1 VLALQLGSVF
11 GGALITE
18 VLFSYP
24 GIGTLTFNAIIQ
36 SDYNLMMGTISLS
49 VVAVAFA
56 AYVIDLLYPFLDPRI
71 RLR

>member
-1 VLALQLGSVF
+1 
-11 GGALITE
+11 
-18 VLFSYP
+18 
-24 GIGTLTFNAIIQ
+24 
-36 SDYNLMMGTISLS
+36 MGTISLS